1 MIGCDPERDPANG
14 TPDGLDPAAGPEGRR
29 ETAAPQARAVPM
41 VDARLDSRDLFAGG
55 RVVTIA
61 HGEHLYQLRLTN
73 QNKLILTK

>member
-1 MIGCDPERDPANG
+1 MIGRDPERASESG
-14 TPDGLDPAAGPEGRR
+14 APDGLDLGAGPDGGR
-29 ETAAPQARAVPM
+29 EAAAPHARTVPM
-41 VDARLDSRDLFAGG
+41 VDARLDSRDLFVGV

>member
-1 MIGCDPERDPANG
+1 MIGCDPERDPASG
-14 TPDGLDPAAGPEGRR
+14 TPDGLDPGAGPDGGR